1 MPISLTYHLTLSS
14 NLIHVSSLL
23 PHTYLFHLIPMHAS
37 HHTFSLFTTV
47 SLLHIHFTP
56 TYTVC
61 SITLSSAYMP
71 VTTPNPFIY
80 YLCMAMH
87 GCITLT
93 SCLPNT
99 ISIFHSSPVHHT
111 HFLSTPSHHS
121 LHIFITFQTPYLDL
135 PITLSITPL
144 YTHISYPPCTLISH

>member
-80 YLCMAMH
+80 HLCMAMH

-93 SCLPNT
+93 PCLPNT

-111 HFLSTPSHHS
+111 HNPIPISCPLP
-121 LHIFITFQTPYLDL
+121 HIILYIYSSPFKPH
-135 PITLSITPL
+135 TLT
-144 YTHISYPPCTLISH
+144 YP